1 MLFGT
6 LCLVTG
12 DVHEA
17 EEVTQEAFVKLWAR
31 WDRVDRHPDRAAYLY
46 RTAFNTYRSR
56 YRRALR
62 PIKHPAERRAP
73 ADPYAAIDDQQTLIA
88 ALRTLTPRQRA
99 AAVLVELVGMSSVE
113 AGQALGIAPAT
124 VRVLASRAREALRTD
139 LERAD
144 E

>member
-31 WDRVDRHPDRAAYLY
+31 WDRVDRHPDRGAYLY

-62 PIKHPAERRAP
+62 AIKHPVERTAP
-73 ADPYAAIDDQQTLIA
+73 VDPFGAVEDQQDLIA
-88 ALRTLTPRQRA
+88 ALRSLTPRQRA

-113 AGQALGIAPAT
+113 AGQVLGIAPAT
-124 VRVLASRAREALRTD
+124 VRVLTSRARQALRSD
-139 LERAD
+139 LEWLD